1 MDYPVHNLVGNIGV
15 VLIVGTYFL
24 VQIGR
29 MSAVQLPYI
38 TLNGLGALL
47 ILYSL
52 WFDFNLSAFLIEVIW
67 LLISVLGVGRV
78 LLQRRRNA
86 ASESRSACALAFALT
101 RCRSLGGGFNPI
113 RGTEERRPAAGC
125 VVLKFLFAQF
135 QDDQAAGHQRLRV
148 VHPGRGTAYRTGT
161 PAHPLRR

>member
-1 MDYPVHNLVGNIGV
+1 MDYSLHNLIGNIGV

-78 LLQRRRNA
+78 LLQRRRT
-86 ASESRSACALAFALT
+86 ASAKP
-101 RCRSLGGGFNPI
+101 GP
-113 RGTEERRPAAGC
+113 PA
-125 VVLKFLFAQF
+125 
-135 QDDQAAGHQRLRV
+135 
-148 VHPGRGTAYRTGT
+148 P
-161 PAHPLRR
+161 

>member
-1 MDYPVHNLVGNIGV
+1 MDYPLHNIVGNLGV

-29 MSAVQLPYI
+29 MSAVRLPYI

-67 LLISVLGVGRV
+67 LLISLMGIGRV
-78 LLQRRRNA
+78 LLQRRRVA
-86 ASESRSACALAFALT
+86 GSEAGSAE
-101 RCRSLGGGFNPI
+101 S
-113 RGTEERRPAAGC
+113 
-125 VVLKFLFAQF
+125 
-135 QDDQAAGHQRLRV
+135 
-148 VHPGRGTAYRTGT
+148 
-161 PAHPLRR
+161 

>member
-38 TLNGLGALL
+38 TLNALGALL

-86 ASESRSACALAFALT
+86 AAEP
-101 RCRSLGGGFNPI
+101 GP
-113 RGTEERRPAAGC
+113 PA
-125 VVLKFLFAQF
+125 
-135 QDDQAAGHQRLRV
+135 
-148 VHPGRGTAYRTGT
+148 P
-161 PAHPLRR
+161 

>member
-1 MDYPVHNLVGNIGV
+1 MEYAFHNVVGNVGV

-67 LLISVLGVGRV
+67 LLISALGLARHF
-78 LLQRRRNA
+78 LEKRRSDPANVV
-86 ASESRSACALAFALT
+86 SRS
-101 RCRSLGGGFNPI
+101 
-113 RGTEERRPAAGC
+113 
-125 VVLKFLFAQF
+125 
-135 QDDQAAGHQRLRV
+135 D
-148 VHPGRGTAYRTGT
+148 
-161 PAHPLRR
+161 

>member
-1 MDYPVHNLVGNIGV
+1 MAPVDYPVHNLVGNIGV
-15 VLIVGTYFL
+15 VLIVGTYFM

-29 MSAVQLPYI
+29 MSAVRLPYI

-52 WFDFNLSAFLIEVIW
+52 WFDFNLSAFLVEVIW

-86 ASESRSACALAFALT
+86 ASDP
-101 RCRSLGGGFNPI
+101 GP
-113 RGTEERRPAAGC
+113 PA
-125 VVLKFLFAQF
+125 
-135 QDDQAAGHQRLRV
+135 
-148 VHPGRGTAYRTGT
+148 P
-161 PAHPLRR
+161 